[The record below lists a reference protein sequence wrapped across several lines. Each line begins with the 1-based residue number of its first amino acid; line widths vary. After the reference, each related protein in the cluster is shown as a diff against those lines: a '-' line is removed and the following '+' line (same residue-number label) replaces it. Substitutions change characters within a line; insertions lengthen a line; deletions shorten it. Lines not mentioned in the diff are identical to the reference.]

1 MLKGIAVTIITI
13 ALCAL
18 YAVTD
23 LASSAGVSKGH
34 SDSGSS
40 ISGGGRRDG
49 LEAEM
54 SESVL

>member
-1 MLKGIAVTIITI
+1 MKGIAVTIITI